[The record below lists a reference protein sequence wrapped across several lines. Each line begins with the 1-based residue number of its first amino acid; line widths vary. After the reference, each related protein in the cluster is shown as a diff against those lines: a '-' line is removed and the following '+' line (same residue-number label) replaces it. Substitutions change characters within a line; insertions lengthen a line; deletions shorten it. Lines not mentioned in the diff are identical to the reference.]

1 MTQDNNVNSNSTLEE
16 SSEQPST
23 QPKKGIDL
31 IQFEKKA
38 SSLFSIVV
46 KATISILVLAA
57 FVMIYKQISKQ
68 NTHVS
73 GFHVPESFEQDGY
86 SSAVFSSKLV
96 DQVERIK
103 LGAFSEKQAQ
113 VYVNSANQTSVD
125 VEIMGIGISINTIAH
140 LIREALGISSKVITG
155 ELTQEGELLKL
166 TLRITGKASETF
178 TQKINLKLADGQYQA
193 MNTLI
198 NQAAEALFQNTDPV
212 LAASYYLW
220 VKQDFDKCIK
230 AAKYAI
236 KEGDKDLIWAYDIW
250 GKALEYQRHYEGA
263 IDKYQRAIAID
274 DQNIWI
280 WDSWGGVLTAQGK
293 YEQAIEKYKTA
304 LEIDRK
310 NTWIWDNWAITLR
323 AMGDN
328 EGAIKK
334 YEKALEFEPRNMRI
348 LRQWASLLRSQGD
361 YQGAIEKYKRIL
373 EIEPDNVPVLHSWA
387 SILESQG
394 KDSLAIEQFDKIL
407 EIEPNNTRALEK
419 WGKILFAEGDY
430 NGAVEK
436 YKQISKIHPN
446 DINILDTWASTL
458 VLQKKYQAA
467 FEKYHKAIE
476 IDSTNI
482 RILSSWANAL
492 REDKKYDL
500 AIENYK
506 KIIRLSS
513 FKYDKASAYFF
524 MASAYGLKGNIEAFY
539 QNMELALQFEY
550 PVWEQLDVAPYNTF
564 QETNRFKAL
573 IAKYKTEDV
582 DEELDDLLG
591 EL

>member
-1 MTQDNNVNSNSTLEE
+1 MGQNSNINTSTNLEE
-16 SSEQPST
+16 SAGQTSRQ
-23 QPKKGIDL
+23 KNKL
-31 IQFEKKA
+31 INLIRFERKV
-38 SSLFSIVV
+38 SSFFSIGV
-46 KATISILVLAA
+46 KITISILVLAA
-57 FVMIYKQISKQ
+57 LVMIYKQVSKE
-68 NTHVS
+68 NTHIS
-73 GFHVPESFEQDGY
+73 GFHVPESFQEDGY

-140 LIREALGISSKVITG
+140 LVREALGIPSKVIRG
-155 ELTQEGELLKL
+155 ELTHEGEMLKL
-166 TLRITGKASETF
+166 TLRITGKASQTF
-178 TQKINLKLADGQYQA
+178 SQKVNSKLADGKYQA
-193 MNTLI
+193 MNLLI
-198 NQAAEALFQNTDPV
+198 NQAAEALFQHTDPV

-236 KEGDKDLIWAYDIW
+236 KEQNHDLIWAYDIW
-250 GKALEYQRHYEGA
+250 GKALEYQRHYDGA
-263 IDKYQRAIAID
+263 IDKYERAITID

-293 YEQAIEKYKTA
+293 YEEAIEKYKIA

-328 EGAIKK
+328 EGAIEK
-334 YEKALEFEPRNMRI
+334 YEKALQFEPENMRI
-348 LRQWASLLRSQGD
+348 LREWASLLRSQGD
-361 YQGAIEKYKRIL
+361 YDGAIKKYQRIL

-387 SILESQG
+387 SVLESEG
-394 KDSLAIEQFDKIL
+394 KDTLAIRQFDKIL

-419 WGKILFAEGDY
+419 WGKILLARGDY
-430 NGAVEK
+430 GGAVEK
-436 YKQISKIHPN
+436 YKQISKIHPD
-446 DINILDTWASTL
+446 DINILDAWASTL

-467 FEKYHKAIE
+467 FEKYTKAIQ

-492 REDKKYDL
+492 KEDKKYDL
-500 AIENYK
+500 AIEKYK

-524 MASAYGLKGNIEAFY
+524 MASAYGLKGDVDGFY
-539 QNMELALQFEY
+539 ENMELALQFEY
-550 PVWEQLDVAPYNTF
+550 QVWLYLNVAPYDTF
-564 QETNRFKAL
+564 QETNRFQTL
-573 IAKYKTEDV
+573 LTRYKTENV